1 MGMSASQARLLSLQA
16 RQSNLEYQGQQINQ
30 ERTILSQQCTALY
43 NSLLSMTVP
52 TPPATTDYQTI
63 KYSGELGAT
72 KYSFDA
78 NSIKPN
84 GTGDTYTITMQEQ
97 KHGDSLQKNATIAM
111 VDTNASGS
119 FKGQTVDITSTS
131 TISGSTYNTGN
142 YTTSESGG
150 YYMVPVKLTE
160 IAGEDGK
167 TSYSLPDANGT
178 YYTGANGV
186 FGEFDKSTE
195 LTKDSVVY
203 KKVST
208 KPSGTAGK
216 DYHTVAPETKKTDDL
231 VQNGIGYIQ
240 RTDISKYYI
249 VQGNTVRQATENDF
263 KNVTGQPNVLQFK
276 DDGTT
281 YVIKSDTGTDYQ
293 VKGDVAG
300 VTVGGNG
307 VHELTSKER
316 EEYADAIANC
326 GLKDA
331 NGDSYGLDDFYM
343 YYNEKGGA
351 VFVLKSDVHDGNNNA
366 ITYSYAANGEFTKNQ
381 EYNDAKLTFDPTNG
395 RITEIAI
402 PNYDDDGNVA
412 SWTSISVKAETV
424 TDEAAYNDAYAQYE
438 YDTYL
443 YDQKNKEINAKTE
456 VIQQEDKNLE
466 LKLQRL
472 DNERTQITTEIE
484 AVKKVI
490 NDNIEGSYKTFSG

>member
-63 KYSGELGAT
+63 KYTGELGAT

-97 KHGDSLQKNATIAM
+97 KHGDSLQKNAQIAT
-111 VDTNASGS
+111 VSTNAGGS
-119 FKGQTVDITSTS
+119 IKAVDIDPKY
-131 TISGSTYNTGN
+131 TIHTESPTNKFKTDSSGTKFMNPVKLVEETDLSGNKTYKFPSNGVTYYTKDGGTYSPSVDKTPN
-142 YTTSESGG
+142 GSKTYYALASKSDGGEAVSGVVESGAATATDGALVTADDLKKIYIKENGQLRAINPNNSKDIQNCGDGTYRLLLSGVTYVTTSES
-150 YYMVPVKLTE
+150 E
-160 IAGEDGK
+160 NAN
-167 TSYSLPDANGT
+167 SYTMQG
-178 YYTGANGV
+178 
-186 FGEFDKSTE
+186 
-195 LTKDSVVY
+195 
-203 KKVST
+203 
-208 KPSGTAGK
+208 
-216 DYHTVAPETKKTDDL
+216 
-231 VQNGIGYIQ
+231 
-240 RTDISKYYI
+240 DI
-249 VQGNTVRQATENDF
+249 E
-263 KNVTGQPNVLQFK
+263 
-276 DDGTT
+276 
-281 YVIKSDTGTDYQ
+281 
-293 VKGDVAG
+293 G
-300 VTVGGNG
+300 VTVAGKG
-307 VHELTSKER
+307 VHKLSDTEKQD
-316 EEYADAIANC
+316 YGDAIANC

-331 NGDSYGLDDFYM
+331 NGNAYTVDDFYM
-343 YYNEKGGA
+343 YYNDKGGA
-351 VFVLKSDVHDGNNNA
+351 VFVLISDVEDGNNNA
-366 ITYSYAANGEFTKNQ
+366 VTYNYAANGEFTKNQ
-381 EYNDAKLTFDPTNG
+381 SYDDAKLTFDPTNG

-402 PNYDDDGNVA
+402 PNYDDNGNVA

>member
-63 KYSGELGAT
+63 KYTGELGAT

-97 KHGDSLQKNATIAM
+97 KHGDSLQKNAQIATVSTN
-111 VDTNASGS
+111 VDGS
-119 FKGQTVDITSTS
+119 FKGVEITPTRQINKEISTDRYKVDSSGNNYMVAVKPQKKENSFTGEVTYELPTGSYFTRS
-131 TISGSTYNTGN
+131 GDEFSPFTGTPSDTTYYKLCDGSTDGRIQV
-142 YTTSESGG
+142 SG
-150 YYMVPVKLTE
+150 VKVEDKNAETE
-160 IAGEDGK
+160 GALVTADDLAKIYIVDSSGQLRKINPNDSNDVTNNG
-167 TSYSLPDANGT
+167 DGT
-178 YYTGANGV
+178 YR
-186 FGEFDKSTE
+186 
-195 LTKDSVVY
+195 L
-203 KKVST
+203 
-208 KPSGTAGK
+208 KPSGVKYVSASESKNANSYTMQG
-216 DYHTVAPETKKTDDL
+216 
-231 VQNGIGYIQ
+231 
-240 RTDISKYYI
+240 DI
-249 VQGNTVRQATENDF
+249 E
-263 KNVTGQPNVLQFK
+263 
-276 DDGTT
+276 
-281 YVIKSDTGTDYQ
+281 
-293 VKGDVAG
+293 G
-300 VTVGGNG
+300 VTVAGKG
-307 VHELTSKER
+307 VHKLSDTEKQD
-316 EEYADAIANC
+316 YGDAIANC

-331 NGDSYGLDDFYM
+331 KGNAYTVDDFLM
-343 YYNEKGGA
+343 YYNDKGGA
-351 VFVLKSDVHDGNNNA
+351 VFVLASDVYDGNNNA
-366 ITYSYAANGEFTKNQ
+366 VTYSYAANGEFTKNQ

-402 PNYDDDGNVA
+402 PNYDDNGNVA

>member
-63 KYSGELGAT
+63 KYTGELGAT

-84 GTGDTYTITMQEQ
+84 GTGDTYTITMKEQ
-97 KHGDSLQKNATIAM
+97 KHGDSLQKNATIAT
-111 VDTNASGS
+111 VDTTKGSGGFRGEVINTKAATQTNQTTEIKTGS
-119 FKGQTVDITSTS
+119 FQEDK
-131 TISGSTYNTGN
+131 NGN
-142 YTTSESGG
+142 VYI
-150 YYMVPVKLTE
+150 VPVSQDE
-160 IAGEDGK
+160 INSNVESQKQGI
-167 TSYSLPDANGT
+167 Y
-178 YYTGANGV
+178 
-186 FGEFDKSTE
+186 
-195 LTKDSVVY
+195 Y
-203 KKVST
+203 KKVGDKYVKYT
-208 KPSGTAGK
+208 GLPENGCYKGGKPSDTGVVRVKEDTIKSNEIVTNNNGLGFIQSSQLSNYYVKDKDTGK
-216 DYHTVAPETKKTDDL
+216 A
-231 VQNGIGYIQ
+231 
-240 RTDISKYYI
+240 RA
-249 VQGNTVRQATENDF
+249 ATINDF
-263 KNVTGQPNVLQFK
+263 DQNEASPNVLKFK
-276 DDGTT
+276 PDVTYLQKSTNGTT
-281 YVIKSDTGTDYQ
+281 VLDML
-293 VKGDVAG
+293 GDIEG
-300 VTVGGNG
+300 VTVGGKG
-307 VHELTSKER
+307 VHALSDTEKQQ
-316 EEYADAIANC
+316 YGDAIANC

-331 NGDSYGLDDFYM
+331 NGNAYTVDDFYM
-343 YYNEKGGA
+343 YYNDKGGA
-351 VFVLKSDVHDGNNNA
+351 VFVLASDVNDGNNNA
-366 ITYSYAANGEFTKNQ
+366 ITYNYAANGEFTKNQ

-402 PNYDDDGNVA
+402 PNYDDAGNVT
-412 SWTSISVKAETV
+412 SWTSISVSAETV